1 MTAASNAQDDEDD
14 MDDFLA
20 MIDRDIEADKNVL
33 VDLPVAPTASPSR
46 ETAKKESKS
55 SSEKVAELE

>member
-1 MTAASNAQDDEDD
+1 

-33 VDLPVAPTASPSR
+33 ADLPEAPTTAPSR

-55 SSEKVAELE
+55 SSGKVAELE